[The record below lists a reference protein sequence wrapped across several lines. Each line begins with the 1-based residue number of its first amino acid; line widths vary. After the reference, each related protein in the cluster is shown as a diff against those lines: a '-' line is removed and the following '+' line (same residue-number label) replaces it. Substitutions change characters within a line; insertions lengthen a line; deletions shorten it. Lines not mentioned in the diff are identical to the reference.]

1 MPSAWAFIAGGGV
14 FDHKSFG
21 PPTELPSPL
30 FLPPG
35 SRKTKAL
42 QTGRAGARE
51 WTDCGLCAFGRRV
64 GLGGTA
70 SSNGRSLNVLADEP
84 LQLQLR
90 RAAATP
96 ESREQLRE
104 RVKVEHRLAHH
115 AQKQGRK
122 ARYLGLRNNLFEAH
136 LTHGQIGAPCRV
148 AVCCKR
154 LAGPQH
160 RSASG
165 EHSRKPEAALFR
177 PIGGIGNLQ

>member
-1 MPSAWAFIAGGGV
+1 VPSAWAFIAGGGV

-104 RVKVEHRLAHH
+104 RVKVEHRLATMRRS
-115 AQKQGRK
+115 KD
-122 ARYLGLRNNLFEAH
+122 ARRA
-136 LTHGQIGAPCRV
+136 TSACAITSSRRTSSTV
-148 AVCCKR
+148 
-154 LAGPQH
+154 
-160 RSASG
+160 RSAHPAELPSVASDWRGPSTVALPENIPENRRLRCSG
-165 EHSRKPEAALFR
+165 PSA
-177 PIGGIGNLQ
+177 G